1 MEFTLKRNAQVV
13 AYLLLVLV
21 VTQAVFTALFNAGI
35 AGPRPYIWGLEG
47 VLFTFLA
54 AFAGAALVQ
63 AKNYHLGWSAIAFS
77 AVLNVV
83 QVGIGLKL
91 FGPFG
96 GVAQQLEGA
105 GPLIGA
111 VLALSFMIYN
121 AAKILLGLAALVF
134 GMAKMTAGS
143 KTLGG
148 LTVLAGVIALVANS
162 ILIIFGRGAFL
173 PPPVAGASGVVATV
187 LLALCLI
194 NLVHDE

>member
-1 MEFTLKRNAQVV
+1 MEFTLRRNVRIV
-13 AYLLLVLV
+13 AFLLVALV
-21 VTQAVFTALFNAGI
+21 VTQAVFTVLFQKGI
-35 AGPRPYIWGLEG
+35 AGPRPFLWGLEG
-47 VLFTFLA
+47 VLFTILA

-83 QVGIGLKL
+83 QVSIGLKL

-96 GVAQQLEGA
+96 GVAQQIEGA
-105 GPLIGA
+105 APLIGA
-111 VLALSFMIYN
+111 IVAFSFMIYN

-134 GMAKMTAGS
+134 GMAKMAAGS

-148 LTVLAGVIALVANS
+148 LTALIGVIAVAANS
-162 ILIIFGRGAFL
+162 IVIIFGRDGFL

-194 NLVHDE
+194 SLVHDE

>member
-1 MEFTLKRNAQVV
+1 MEFTLKRNVQIVTI
-13 AYLLLVLV
+13 LLVALV
-21 VTQAVFTALFNAGI
+21 VTQAVFTFLFQKGI
-35 AGPRPYIWGLEG
+35 AGPRPFLWGLEG
-47 VLFTFLA
+47 VLFTILA

-63 AKNYHLGWSAIAFS
+63 AKKYHLGWSAIAFS

-83 QVGIGLKL
+83 QVSIGLKL

-96 GVAQQLEGA
+96 GAAQQIEGA

-111 VLALSFMIYN
+111 IVAFSFMIYN

-134 GMAKMTAGS
+134 GMDKMAAGS

-148 LTVLAGVIALVANS
+148 LTALVGVVAVVANS
-162 ILIIFGRGAFL
+162 LIIIFGRDAFL
-173 PPPVAGASGVVATV
+173 PSPVAGASGVVATV

-194 NLVHDE
+194 SLVHDE